1 MSRHPRNCPRFRP
14 AGWPETRRRSGTC
27 RRGARRPSARPGG
40 RGPDRR
46 NRTVTVAADWPTD
59 SRRLLATAGGGGCN
73 STNSARGSQ
82 VASCSPVSAGPVS
95 ATASSAVPAAS
106 SSAPG
111 IPVGGIPPS
120 VPGTAISASAAS
132 AAGGTLSESPS
143 SLAGADERLDRL
155 SGVWIKRGRRLVQQ
169 QYLGLDRKGSGQAEQ
184 LLLTAGK
191 PERRV
196 LEPVADGIPETDLGQ
211 PVPRDFPEP
220 VPTGQPVSTGPGDHV
235 VHDGHRERVGPL
247 EEHADLAPQ
256 GHQLDARVPD
266 APPVQQH
273 VAGVPVVR
281 SPCRSS
287 G

>member
-1 MSRHPRNCPRFRP
+1 V
-14 AGWPETRRRSGTC
+14 
-27 RRGARRPSARPGG
+27 
-40 RGPDRR
+40 PD
-46 NRTVTVAADWPTD
+46 
-59 SRRLLATAGGGGCN
+59 
-73 STNSARGSQ
+73 
-82 VASCSPVSAGPVS
+82 
-95 ATASSAVPAAS
+95 
-106 SSAPG
+106 
-111 IPVGGIPPS
+111 
-120 VPGTAISASAAS
+120 TAISASAAS

-273 VAGVPVVR
+273 VAGVPVAGHLVVHPVECPQQGGLARASRPEQRGHHAMLDFQRDVAQHRARAEAERQVDRPQRGAAVR
-281 SPCRSS
+281 LPPAA
-287 G
+287 GPG